1 MSVDPLIEI
10 ALTFASLSLVAIGG
24 MNSVIPA
31 LHQQVVGAHGWL
43 SDAEFANLFGM
54 AQASPGPN
62 GLIVALIGWQVAGL
76 SGFLVATAATTIPP
90 AMIAFGMAR
99 LRRRLGVAT
108 WLGTAQAGLVPIAI
122 GLMLASGLVAA
133 RAAGQTPVA
142 VATTVGVAVIVWR
155 TSVNPLWLLAVGA
168 ALGLIAA

>member
-1 MSVDPLIEI
+1 VNVDPLIEL

-31 LHQQVVGAHGWL
+31 LHQQVVDGHGWL

-62 GLIVALIGWQVAGL
+62 GLIVALIGWQVAGFL
-76 SGFLVATAATTIPP
+76 GFFVATLATTVPP
-90 AMIAFGMAR
+90 ALIAFGMAR
-99 LRRRLGVAT
+99 LRRRLGVAS

-122 GLMLASGLVAA
+122 GLMLASGLVAT
-133 RAAGQTPVA
+133 RAAGHTPVA
-142 VATTVGVAVIVWR
+142 AATTIGVALVIWR
-155 TSVNPLWLLAVGA
+155 TSVNPLWLLAAGA